1 MPPQP
6 DPTTMPADNG
16 AVPNTEQA
24 DAWNGDEGRHWVAH
38 RRRYD
43 AMLRRLTPHLLDAA
57 DVAAAEHV
65 LDIGC
70 GSGETTCAAAR
81 AARHGLA
88 LGVDLSGALL
98 SEARRR
104 AAQEGVDNVDFEQG
118 DAQLHPFATERY
130 DVVMSRFGVMFF
142 DEPGAAFGNIARAL
156 RPDGRLA
163 LLCWR
168 DISHN
173 EWILT
178 LGGALAAH
186 VELPALDATG
196 PGPFSLADPR
206 RIRELLD
213 GAGFADISVTAIA
226 EPMRFG
232 DDVDDV
238 LGFVRDTALVREL
251 LSDADEETTRKALD
265 AVRAALT
272 PHQSPDGVLLGG
284 AAWLVTAR
292 RP

>member
-1 MPPQP
+1 MPLQP
-6 DPTTMPADNG
+6 DPTTMPAGNG

-24 DAWNGDEGRHWVAH
+24 EAWNGDEGRHWVAH
-38 RRRYD
+38 RPRYD
-43 AMLRRLTPHLLDAA
+43 AMLRRLTPHLLDAG
-57 DVAAAEHV
+57 DVSAAERV

-81 AARHGLA
+81 AAQHGLA
-88 LGVDLSGALL
+88 LGVDLSVALL

-104 AAQEGVDNVDFEQG
+104 AAQDGVDNVCFEQG
-118 DAQLHPFATERY
+118 DAQLHPFAAESH
-130 DVVMSRFGVMFF
+130 DLVMSRFGVMFF
-142 DEPGAAFGNIARAL
+142 DDPGAAFVNIARAL

-163 LLCWR
+163 FLCWR

-196 PGPFSLADPR
+196 PGPFSLAEPR

-213 GAGFADISVTAIA
+213 GSGFADVSVTAVT

-232 DDVDDV
+232 DDIDDV
-238 LGFVRDTALVREL
+238 LDFVRDTALAREL
-251 LSDADEETTRKALD
+251 LSDADEATTRKAFE
-265 AVRAALT
+265 AIRAALA
-272 PHQSPDGVLLGG
+272 PHQSPEGVLLGG